1 MPYLLV
7 ETTNMRIPPPS
18 MIYFATLLP
27 VLALTMSSC
36 SKKEAADNHLRY
48 LQESD
53 QQCVPHDAKRMEY
66 ITNLPSG
73 FLTGFQGN
81 QMEIAKNRLAG
92 IPDRDLDHLIWTF
105 SNRRLSGVKPAAL
118 FFGVAGL
125 TTLSSGSTK
134 NGFRGMVATSITTG
148 GNQSGFAM
156 QHEVGHAVEIV
167 AREAAQNTEYKNFDQ
182 ALRDVVAELNSK
194 GGLIRGY
201 AKSSPGEAW
210 AESYAN
216 FYCSPN
222 SQAFI
227 RNNLPRTFKF
237 LTVVLPPARWDSP
250 SNPAPVAAVPPPPPA
265 PKPAP
270 APAAVPPSSV
280 ASQPSSPTPASPGL
294 QAPPAADKANDASA
308 EGAGAWLDRIL
319 HNIDKSTLKVSD
331 AIRQAFLKSAEGS
344 VDAIRLAVVDREDGD
359 DETGL
364 MFAADGDVD
373 RIALCFEPVDTCK
386 VRRALTLEEQQA
398 TIPRTKIIK
407 ERSFF
412 GVHFVRADQISY
424 LKQPFTALAYGEDG
438 ALLAV
443 RRFMLIGRSK
453 DANK

>member
-1 MPYLLV
+1 
-7 ETTNMRIPPPS
+7 
-18 MIYFATLLP
+18 
-27 VLALTMSSC
+27 
-36 SKKEAADNHLRY
+36 
-48 LQESD
+48 
-53 QQCVPHDAKRMEY
+53 
-66 ITNLPSG
+66 
-73 FLTGFQGN
+73 
-81 QMEIAKNRLAG
+81 
-92 IPDRDLDHLIWTF
+92 
-105 SNRRLSGVKPAAL
+105 
-118 FFGVAGL
+118 
-125 TTLSSGSTK
+125 
-134 NGFRGMVATSITTG
+134 
-148 GNQSGFAM
+148 
-156 QHEVGHAVEIV
+156 
-167 AREAAQNTEYKNFDQ
+167 
-182 ALRDVVAELNSK
+182 
-194 GGLIRGY
+194 
-201 AKSSPGEAW
+201 
-210 AESYAN
+210 
-216 FYCSPN
+216 
-222 SQAFI
+222 
-227 RNNLPRTFKF
+227 
-237 LTVVLPPARWDSP
+237 VLPPARWDSP